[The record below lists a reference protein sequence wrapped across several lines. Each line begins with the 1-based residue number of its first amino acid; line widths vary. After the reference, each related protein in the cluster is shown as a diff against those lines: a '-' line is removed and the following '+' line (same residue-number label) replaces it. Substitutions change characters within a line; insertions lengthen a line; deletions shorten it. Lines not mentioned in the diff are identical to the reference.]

1 MIGALEVLETLVVDL
16 PTAQRLRDHSIPQ
29 KSSVYWV
36 VPKIGSTSL
45 HTQQEL
51 LQVVAYADEFYA
63 AYTEHEINDLFIK
76 QFGDVPEVSFT
87 TGGFELSFKF
97 RGEYYG
103 AYHKNTLSAKVKM
116 LLKCWKILTNPE
128 LPYGI

>member
-1 MIGALEVLETLVVDL
+1 MIGAVEVLETLVVDL
-16 PTAQRLRDHSIPQ
+16 PNAQRLRDHSIPQ

-36 VPKIGSTSL
+36 VPKMGSTSL

-51 LQVVAYADEFYA
+51 SQVVAYADEYYA
-63 AYTEHEINDLFIK
+63 AYTEQEINELFIN

-87 TGGFELSFKF
+87 TGGYELTFRF

-103 AYHKNTLSAKVKM
+103 AYHKSSLLAKVNM
-116 LLKCWKILTNPE
+116 LLKYWKIFTEPK
-128 LPYGI
+128 LPL